1 MHASTLS
8 SPRRGSLGR
17 IRNLFAGW
25 LSLWV
30 RDREREN
37 PRAVYEQAI
46 HGRLARYARVEGSR
60 RRHPLPAQQAGGRDP
75 RATHRDVAALRR
87 RERAVRRGD
96 ESLAVAVVTH
106 RHELVGELERAEQE
120 LEGLRSEADAA
131 KENLLHF
138 REEIRGLE
146 REKGRALA
154 VWAGARMR
162 RQVRSAIE
170 GLSVDAD
177 VRALEGVR
185 EHVAKIATEAHL
197 DGELAA
203 GGNLRVRL
211 AEIRGE
217 ARHEAARREVEEMK
231 RRLRPVLPDAAKPEL
246 AAPAAAPSV
255 ATSDPSQDSRRRRLG
270 VACRARGLPSQ
281 TPVFAAHSIAGPP
294 LECAAMAYVEI
305 TKPRPHVSV
314 DHA

>member
-17 IRNLFAGW
+17 IRNLFAGM

-30 RDREREN
+30 RDRERQN

-46 HGRLARYARVEGSR
+46 SGRLQRYAELKEAVAGILYLRNKLEGEIRDR
-60 RRHPLPAQQAGGRDP
+60 RSEMTRLSGDA
-75 RATHRDVAALRR
+75 
-87 RERAVRRGD
+87 ERAVRRGD

-106 RHELVGELERAEQE
+106 RHELMGELERAEQE
-120 LEGLRSEADAA
+120 LEGLRTEADAA
-131 KENLLHF
+131 KENLLRF
-138 REEIRGLE
+138 REEIRELE

-203 GGNLRVRL
+203 GSDLRVRL

-217 ARHEAARREVEEMK
+217 ARHDSALREVEEMK
-231 RRLRPVLPDAAKPEL
+231 RRLRPSLPTETAVESPLPAATQ
-246 AAPAAAPSV
+246 APA
-255 ATSDPSQDSRRRRLG
+255 
-270 VACRARGLPSQ
+270 
-281 TPVFAAHSIAGPP
+281 PVEA
-294 LECAAMAYVEI
+294 
-305 TKPRPHVSV
+305 
-314 DHA
+314 

>member
-1 MHASTLS
+1 MHTSTFG
-8 SPRRGSLGR
+8 SPRRGSIGR
-17 IRNLFAGW
+17 IRNLFSGW

-46 HGRLARYARVEGSR
+46 QGRLSRYAELKEAVAGILYLRNKLEAEIRDRRSEMSR
-60 RRHPLPAQQAGGRDP
+60 LSADA
-75 RATHRDVAALRR
+75 
-87 RERAVRRGD
+87 ERAVRRGD

-106 RHELVGELERAEQE
+106 RHELVGEMERAEQE
-120 LEGLRSEADAA
+120 LEGLRTEADAA

-138 REEIRGLE
+138 REEIRALE

-203 GGNLRVRL
+203 GSELRVRL
-211 AEIRGE
+211 AELRGE
-217 ARHEAARREVEEMK
+217 ARHDAARREVEAMK
-231 RRLRPVLPDAAKPEL
+231 LRLRPALADAAKPDL
-246 AAPAAAPSV
+246 TAPIPAPV
-255 ATSDPSQDSRRRRLG
+255 
-270 VACRARGLPSQ
+270 
-281 TPVFAAHSIAGPP
+281 
-294 LECAAMAYVEI
+294 AAM
-305 TKPRPHVSV
+305 R
-314 DHA
+314 D

>member
-17 IRNLFAGW
+17 IRNLFAGM

-30 RDREREN
+30 RDRERQN

-46 HGRLARYARVEGSR
+46 SGRLQRYAELKEAVAGILYLRNKLEAEIRDR
-60 RRHPLPAQQAGGRDP
+60 RSEMARLSGDA
-75 RATHRDVAALRR
+75 
-87 RERAVRRGD
+87 ERAVRRGD

-106 RHELVGELERAEQE
+106 RHELMGELERAEQE
-120 LEGLRSEADAA
+120 LEGLRTEADAA
-131 KENLLHF
+131 KENLLRF
-138 REEIRGLE
+138 REEIRELE

-185 EHVAKIATEAHL
+185 EHVAKLATEAHL

-203 GGNLRVRL
+203 GSDLRVRL

-217 ARHEAARREVEEMK
+217 ARHDAALREVEEMK
-231 RRLRPVLPDAAKPEL
+231 RRLRPALPDET
-246 AAPAAAPSV
+246 SV
-255 ATSDPSQDSRRRRLG
+255 ASPLSPAVTA
-270 VACRARGLPSQ
+270 VETNEVRA
-281 TPVFAAHSIAGPP
+281 
-294 LECAAMAYVEI
+294 
-305 TKPRPHVSV
+305 
-314 DHA
+314 

>member
-1 MHASTLS
+1 M
-8 SPRRGSLGR
+8 
-17 IRNLFAGW
+17 

-30 RDREREN
+30 RDRERQN

-46 HGRLARYARVEGSR
+46 SGRLQRYAELKEAVAGILYLRNKLEAEIRDR
-60 RRHPLPAQQAGGRDP
+60 RSEMARLSGDA
-75 RATHRDVAALRR
+75 
-87 RERAVRRGD
+87 ERAVRRGD

-106 RHELVGELERAEQE
+106 RHELMGELERAEQE
-120 LEGLRSEADAA
+120 LEGLRTEADAA
-131 KENLLHF
+131 KENLLRF
-138 REEIRGLE
+138 REEIRELE

-185 EHVAKIATEAHL
+185 EHVAKLATEAHL

-203 GGNLRVRL
+203 GSDLRVRL

-217 ARHEAARREVEEMK
+217 ARHEAARREVEDMK
-231 RRLRPVLPDAAKPEL
+231 RRLRPALPDETSV
-246 AAPAAAPSV
+246 AAPLTPAVSAIETTEV
-255 ATSDPSQDSRRRRLG
+255 
-270 VACRARGLPSQ
+270 RA
-281 TPVFAAHSIAGPP
+281 
-294 LECAAMAYVEI
+294 
-305 TKPRPHVSV
+305 
-314 DHA
+314 

>member
-17 IRNLFAGW
+17 IRNLFAGM

-30 RDREREN
+30 RDRERQN

-46 HGRLARYARVEGSR
+46 HGRLQRYAELKEAVAGILYLRNKLEGEIRDR
-60 RRHPLPAQQAGGRDP
+60 RNEMARLSGDA
-75 RATHRDVAALRR
+75 
-87 RERAVRRGD
+87 ERAVRRGD

-106 RHELVGELERAEQE
+106 RHELMGELERAEQE
-120 LEGLRSEADAA
+120 LEGLRTEADAA
-131 KENLLHF
+131 KENLLRF
-138 REEIRGLE
+138 REEIRELE

-185 EHVAKIATEAHL
+185 EHVAKLATEAHL

-203 GGNLRVRL
+203 GSDLRIRL

-217 ARHEAARREVEEMK
+217 ARHESALREVEEIK
-231 RRLRPVLPDAAKPEL
+231 RRLRPAL
-246 AAPAAAPSV
+246 AGETIGAPLASV
-255 ATSDPSQDSRRRRLG
+255 VSATETAE
-270 VACRARGLPSQ
+270 VRA
-281 TPVFAAHSIAGPP
+281 
-294 LECAAMAYVEI
+294 
-305 TKPRPHVSV
+305 
-314 DHA
+314 